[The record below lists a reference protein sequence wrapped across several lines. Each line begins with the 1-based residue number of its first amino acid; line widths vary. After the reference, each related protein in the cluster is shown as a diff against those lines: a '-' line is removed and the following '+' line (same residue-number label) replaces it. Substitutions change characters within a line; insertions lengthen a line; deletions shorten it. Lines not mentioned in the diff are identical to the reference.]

1 MKISSPLL
9 IPSAMTSVLTAAIA
23 VTIFASSFV
32 VINAQL
38 PNQQQVQPNEG
49 LTAILNDNS
58 FRTGDTITVSGSVE
72 EGEPRSFV
80 GIEVIDPQS
89 AVIERGVSVLA
100 EDNTFNYSFVAGQ
113 QKEVDIDEP
122 MVTSGNYR
130 MAVTYFPPGD
140 PLGMKQAEIIF
151 EYSSI
156 NDTGDDEGAGGVTT
170 SIQPAPIDTTTP
182 FQSIEDGFRL
192 HVPHGWIVQDVDN
205 ASSISS
211 VGATRG
217 YVLLAQLCPEEEEEQ
232 QGPPSLDVGSNSD
245 MFNCQLTEN
254 HVIHIVRY
262 HDLAGTLQLGN
273 NAATVTNN
281 NITSDTILLHHLQ
294 KLQEVGYRDIEIVN
308 SADMTVN
315 LTIPQANQTIAAMPA
330 KFVEMTYTTAS
341 APDEIR
347 TGYFIS
353 TATNSTAPDV
363 GVPTGY
369 TVFYEG
375 SSVSDAELTIGFGS
389 LSSLPPAVQQV
400 FDSFEL
406 LAAPEVEQAIAQQS
420 AESAV
425 AEPVEGAEEEEEDG
439 DNGAEGIDGD
449 EDEEDEEDEDDE
461 DDEDQD
467 EEEEEEEEEE
477 DNDGNEDDD

>member
-1 MKISSPLL
+1 MKISPPLL
-9 IPSAMTSVLTAAIA
+9 IPSAVTLALMTAVIA

-38 PNQQQVQPNEG
+38 PNQQQIEPNEG
-49 LTAILNDNS
+49 LTAILSGNS

-72 EGEPRSFV
+72 EGEPSSFV

-89 AVIERGVSVLA
+89 AVVERGVSVLT

-130 MAVTYFPPGD
+130 MVVTYFPPGD

-151 EYSSI
+151 EYNST

-170 SIQPAPIDTTTP
+170 SIQPAAIETTTP
-182 FQSIEDGFRL
+182 FQSIDDGFRL
-192 HVPHGWIVQDVDN
+192 HVPHGWIIQDVDN
-205 ASSISS
+205 AGSTLSED
-211 VGATRG
+211 ATRG
-217 YVLLAQLCPEEEEEQ
+217 YVLLAQLCPDEEEEQ
-232 QGPPSLDVGSNSD
+232 QQGPPSPNVGGE
-245 MFNCQLTEN
+245 MFNCQLSEN

-262 HDLAGTLQLGN
+262 HDLANALQLGN
-273 NAATVTNN
+273 NAALTNN

-315 LTIPQANQTIAAMPA
+315 LIIPQANQTIAAIPA
-330 KFVEMTYTTAS
+330 KFVEMTYTTASS

-353 TATNSTAPDV
+353 TATNSTSPDV
-363 GVPTGY
+363 GVPKGY
-369 TVFYEG
+369 TIFYEG
-375 SSVSDAELTIGFGS
+375 RSLSVAELTIGFGS
-389 LSSLPPAVQQV
+389 LSSLPPAVKQV

-406 LAAPEVEQAIAQQS
+406 LAAPEVEQAIAEQS
-420 AESAV
+420 AEAAAAAAA
-425 AEPVEGAEEEEEDG
+425 AESVEGAEDEENDEDEG
-439 DNGAEGIDGD
+439 DD
-449 EDEEDEEDEDDE
+449 EDEENDEDEGDDE
-461 DDEDQD
+461 DEENDEDEGDDED
-467 EEEEEEEEEE
+467 EENDE
-477 DNDGNEDDD
+477 D

>member
-1 MKISSPLL
+1 MKISPPLL
-9 IPSAMTSVLTAAIA
+9 IPSAVALALMTAVIA

-38 PNQQQVQPNEG
+38 PNQQQIEPNEG
-49 LTAILNDNS
+49 LTAILNGNS

-72 EGEPRSFV
+72 EGEPSSFV

-89 AVIERGVSVLA
+89 AVVERGVSVLT

-113 QKEVDIDEP
+113 QKEVDIDES

-130 MAVTYFPPGD
+130 MVVTYFPPGD

-151 EYSSI
+151 EYNST
-156 NDTGDDEGAGGVTT
+156 NDTDDDQGAGGVTT
-170 SIQPAPIDTTTP
+170 SIQPAAIETTTP
-182 FQSIEDGFRL
+182 FQSIADGFRL
-192 HVPHGWIVQDVDN
+192 HVPHGWIIQDVDN
-205 ASSISS
+205 AGSTLSQDT
-211 VGATRG
+211 TRG
-217 YVLLAQLCPEEEEEQ
+217 YVLLAQLCPDEEEEQ
-232 QGPPSLDVGSNSD
+232 QQGPPSPNVGGD
-245 MFNCQLTEN
+245 GEMFNCQLSEN

-262 HDLAGTLQLGN
+262 HDLASALQLGN
-273 NAATVTNN
+273 NAALTNN

-294 KLQEVGYRDIEIVN
+294 KLQEAGYRDIEIVN

-315 LTIPQANQTIAAMPA
+315 LTIPQANQTIAALPA
-330 KFVEMTYTTAS
+330 KFVEMTYTTASS

-353 TATNSTAPDV
+353 TATNSTSPDV

-375 SSVSDAELTIGFGS
+375 RSLSVAELTIGFGS
-389 LSSLPPAVQQV
+389 LSSLPPAVKQV

-406 LAAPEVEQAIAQQS
+406 LAAPEVEEAIAQQS
-420 AESAV
+420 AEAAAA
-425 AEPVEGAEEEEEDG
+425 AEPVEEAEDEE
-439 DNGAEGIDGD
+439 ND
-449 EDEEDEEDEDDE
+449 EDEGDNEDEENDEDEGDNEDEENDE
-461 DDEDQD
+461 DEGDNEDEENDED
-467 EEEEEEEEEE
+467 
-477 DNDGNEDDD
+477 

>member
-1 MKISSPLL
+1 MKISPPLL
-9 IPSAMTSVLTAAIA
+9 IPSAVTLALMTAVIA

-38 PNQQQVQPNEG
+38 PNQQQIEPNEG
-49 LTAILNDNS
+49 LTAILNGNS

-72 EGEPRSFV
+72 EGEPSSFV

-89 AVIERGVSVLA
+89 AVVERGVSVLT

-130 MAVTYFPPGD
+130 MVVTYFLPGD

-151 EYSSI
+151 EYNST

-170 SIQPAPIDTTTP
+170 SIQPAAIETTTS
-182 FQSIEDGFRL
+182 FQSIDNGFRL
-192 HVPHGWIVQDVDN
+192 HVPRGWIIQDADS
-205 ASSISS
+205 AGSTLSED
-211 VGATRG
+211 ATRG
-217 YVLLAQLCPEEEEEQ
+217 YVLLAQLCPDEEEEQ
-232 QGPPSLDVGSNSD
+232 QQGPPSPNVGGD
-245 MFNCQLTEN
+245 GEMFNCQMSEN

-262 HDLAGTLQLGN
+262 HDLASALQLGN
-273 NAATVTNN
+273 NAVSINN
-281 NITSDTILLHHLQ
+281 SITSDTILLHHLQ

-315 LTIPQANQTIAAMPA
+315 LTIPQANQTIAALPA
-330 KFVEMTYTTAS
+330 KFVEMTYTTASS

-353 TATNSTAPDV
+353 TATNSTSPDV

-375 SSVSDAELTIGFGS
+375 RSLSTAELTIGFGS
-389 LSSLPPAVQQV
+389 LSSLPPAVKQV

-406 LAAPEVEQAIAQQS
+406 LAAPEVEEAIAQQS
-420 AESAV
+420 AEAAA
-425 AEPVEGAEEEEEDG
+425 AEPVEGAEDEENDEDEG
-439 DNGAEGIDGD
+439 DDEDEDEGDDEDEDEGDDEDEDEGDDEDEDEGD
-449 EDEEDEEDEDDE
+449 ED
-461 DDEDQD
+461 
-467 EEEEEEEEEE
+467 
-477 DNDGNEDDD
+477 

>member
-1 MKISSPLL
+1 MKISPPLL
-9 IPSAMTSVLTAAIA
+9 IPSAATLALTAVIA

-38 PNQQQVQPNEG
+38 PNQQQIEPNEG
-49 LTAILNDNS
+49 LTAILNGNS

-72 EGEPRSFV
+72 EGETSSFV
-80 GIEVIDPQS
+80 GIEVIDPRS
-89 AVIERGVSVLA
+89 AVVERGVSVLT

-122 MVTSGNYR
+122 MLTSGNYR
-130 MAVTYFPPGD
+130 MVVTYFPPGD

-170 SIQPAPIDTTTP
+170 IIQPAAIDTTTP
-182 FQSIEDGFRL
+182 FQSIDDGFRL
-192 HVPHGWIVQDVDN
+192 HVPHGWIIQDVDN
-205 ASSISS
+205 AGSTLSED
-211 VGATRG
+211 ATRG
-217 YVLLAQLCPEEEEEQ
+217 YVLLAQLCPDEEEQQQ
-232 QGPPSLDVGSNSD
+232 QGPPSPNVGGDGD
-245 MFNCQLTEN
+245 MFNCQLSQN

-262 HDLAGTLQLGN
+262 HDLASALQLGN
-273 NAATVTNN
+273 NAAAVTND

-363 GVPTGY
+363 GVLTGY

-375 SSVSDAELTIGFGS
+375 SSVSTAELTIGFGS
-389 LSSLPPAVQQV
+389 LSSLPPAVKQV

-420 AESAV
+420 AEAAV
-425 AEPVEGAEEEEEDG
+425 AEPIEGAEDEDEGDDGDEDNDDDEDGNDDEDDGDQDDEEEDG
-439 DNGAEGIDGD
+439 NDGD
-449 EDEEDEEDEDDE
+449 EDDD
-461 DDEDQD
+461 
-467 EEEEEEEEEE
+467 
-477 DNDGNEDDD
+477 

>member
-1 MKISSPLL
+1 MKISPPLL
-9 IPSAMTSVLTAAIA
+9 IPSAVTLALTAVIA

-38 PNQQQVQPNEG
+38 PNQQQIEPNEG
-49 LTAILNDNS
+49 LTAILNGDS

-80 GIEVIDPQS
+80 GIEVIGPQS
-89 AVIERGVSVLA
+89 AVVERGVSVLT
-100 EDNTFNYSFVAGQ
+100 EDNIFNYSFIAGQ

-130 MAVTYFPPGD
+130 MVVTYFPPGD
-140 PLGMKQAEIIF
+140 PLGMKQAEINF
-151 EYSSI
+151 EYHSI
-156 NDTGDDEGAGGVTT
+156 NDTGDDEGAEGVTT
-170 SIQPAPIDTTTP
+170 SIQPATIETTTP
-182 FQSIEDGFRL
+182 FQSIDDGFRL
-192 HVPHGWIVQDVDN
+192 RVPHGWIIQDVDN
-205 ASSISS
+205 AGSTLSE
-211 VGATRG
+211 ATARG
-217 YVLLAQLCPEEEEEQ
+217 YVLLAQLCPDEEEQQ
-232 QGPPSLDVGSNSD
+232 QGPPSPNVGGD
-245 MFNCQLTEN
+245 GEMFNCQLSEN

-262 HDLAGTLQLGN
+262 HDLATALQSGN
-273 NAATVTNN
+273 NAAFTNN

-315 LTIPQANQTIAAMPA
+315 LTIPQANETIAAIPA
-330 KFVEMTYTTAS
+330 KFVEMTYTTASS

-353 TATNSTAPDV
+353 TATNLTSPDV
-363 GVPTGY
+363 GTPTGY

-375 SSVSDAELTIGFGS
+375 RSLSVAEQTIGFGS
-389 LSSLPPAVQQV
+389 LSSLPPAVKQV

-420 AESAV
+420 AEAAAAAAA
-425 AEPVEGAEEEEEDG
+425 AEPVEGAEDEENDEDEG
-439 DNGAEGIDGD
+439 DDD
-449 EDEEDEEDEDDE
+449 EDEENDEDEGDDDEDEDEGD
-461 DDEDQD
+461 DDEDEEND
-467 EEEEEEEEEE
+467 E
-477 DNDGNEDDD
+477 D

>member
-1 MKISSPLL
+1 MKISPPLL
-9 IPSAMTSVLTAAIA
+9 IPSAVTLALMTAVIA

-38 PNQQQVQPNEG
+38 PNQQQIEPNEG
-49 LTAILNDNS
+49 LTAILNGNS

-72 EGEPRSFV
+72 EGEPSSFV

-89 AVIERGVSVLA
+89 AVVERGVSVLS

-130 MAVTYFPPGD
+130 IVVTYFPPGD

-151 EYSSI
+151 EYNST

-170 SIQPAPIDTTTP
+170 SIQPAAIETTTP
-182 FQSIEDGFRL
+182 FQSIDNGFRL
-192 HVPHGWIVQDVDN
+192 HVPHGWIIQDADN
-205 ASSISS
+205 AGSTLSED
-211 VGATRG
+211 ATRG
-217 YVLLAQLCPEEEEEQ
+217 YVLLAQLCPDEEEEQ
-232 QGPPSLDVGSNSD
+232 QQGPPSPNVGGD
-245 MFNCQLTEN
+245 GEMFNCQLSEN

-262 HDLAGTLQLGN
+262 HDLASAVQLGN
-273 NAATVTNN
+273 NAVSINN

-315 LTIPQANQTIAAMPA
+315 LTIPQANQTIAALPA
-330 KFVEMTYTTAS
+330 KFVEMTYTTASS

-353 TATNSTAPDV
+353 TATNSTSPDV
-363 GVPTGY
+363 GVPKGY

-375 SSVSDAELTIGFGS
+375 RSLSVAEQTIGFGS
-389 LSSLPPAVQQV
+389 LSSLPPAVKQV

-406 LAAPEVEQAIAQQS
+406 LAAPEVEEAMAQQS
-420 AESAV
+420 AAA
-425 AEPVEGAEEEEEDG
+425 AEPVEGAEDEENDEDEG
-439 DNGAEGIDGD
+439 DD
-449 EDEEDEEDEDDE
+449 EDEENDEDEGDDE
-461 DDEDQD
+461 DEENDED
-467 EEEEEEEEEE
+467 
-477 DNDGNEDDD
+477 

>member
-1 MKISSPLL
+1 MKISPPLL
-9 IPSAMTSVLTAAIA
+9 IPSAATLALTAVIA
-23 VTIFASSFV
+23 VTIFASNFV

-38 PNQQQVQPNEG
+38 PNQQQIEPNEG
-49 LTAILNDNS
+49 LTAILNGNS

-72 EGEPRSFV
+72 QGEPSSFV

-89 AVIERGVSVLA
+89 TVVERGVSVLT

-130 MAVTYFPPGD
+130 MVVTYFPPGD
-140 PLGMKQAEIIF
+140 PLGMKQAEINF
-151 EYSSI
+151 EYNSI

-170 SIQPAPIDTTTP
+170 SIQPATIETTTP
-182 FQSIEDGFRL
+182 FQSIDDGFRF
-192 HVPHGWIVQDVDN
+192 HVPHGWIIQDVYN
-205 ASSISS
+205 AGSTLSED
-211 VGATRG
+211 ATRG
-217 YVLLAQLCPEEEEEQ
+217 YVLLAQLCPDEEEQQ
-232 QGPPSLDVGSNSD
+232 QGPPSPNVGGD
-245 MFNCQLTEN
+245 GEIFNCQPSQN

-262 HDLAGTLQLGN
+262 HDLASAFQSGN
-273 NAATVTNN
+273 NAAFTNN
-281 NITSDTILLHHLQ
+281 NVTNDTILLHHLQ

-315 LTIPQANQTIAAMPA
+315 LTIPQANQTIAAIPA
-330 KFVEMTYTTAS
+330 KFVEMTYTTASS

-353 TATNSTAPDV
+353 TATNSTSPDV

-375 SSVSDAELTIGFGS
+375 RSLSVAELTIGFGS
-389 LSSLPPAVQQV
+389 LSSLPPAVKQV

-420 AESAV
+420 AEAAV
-425 AEPVEGAEEEEEDG
+425 AEPVEGAEDEENDEDE
-439 DNGAEGIDGD
+439 DDDEDED
-449 EDEEDEEDEDDE
+449 EDEENDEDEDD
-461 DDEDQD
+461 DEDEEND
-467 EEEEEEEEEE
+467 E
-477 DNDGNEDDD
+477 D

>member
-9 IPSAMTSVLTAAIA
+9 IPSAVTLALTAAIA

-38 PNQQQVQPNEG
+38 PNQQQVGPNEG
-49 LTAILNDNS
+49 VTAILNGNS
-58 FRTGDTITVSGSVE
+58 FGTGDTVTVSGSVE
-72 EGEPRSFV
+72 EGEQGSFV

-89 AVIERGVSVLA
+89 AVVERGVSVLS
-100 EDNTFNYSFVAGQ
+100 EDNTFSYSFVAGQ
-113 QKEVDIDEP
+113 QKEGDIDEP

-130 MAVTYFPPGD
+130 MVVTYFPPGD
-140 PLGMKQAEIIF
+140 PLGMKQAGIIF
-151 EYSSI
+151 EYNSI
-156 NDTGDDEGAGGVTT
+156 NDTGGDEAGGGVTT
-170 SIQPAPIDTTTP
+170 SIQPAAVDTTTP
-182 FQSIEDGFRL
+182 FQSIDDGFRL
-192 HVPHGWIVQDVDN
+192 HVPHGWIIQNVDN
-205 ASSISS
+205 AGSISS
-211 VGATRG
+211 EGATRG
-217 YVLLAQLCPEEEEEQ
+217 YVLLAQLCPEEEEEEEQQ
-232 QGPPSLDVGSNSD
+232 QGPPSPNAGGEGD
-245 MFNCQLTEN
+245 MFHCQLSEN

-262 HDLAGTLQLGN
+262 HDMASALQLGN
-273 NAATVTNN
+273 NAAVTNN
-281 NITSDTILLHHLQ
+281 SITSDTILLHHLQ

-315 LTIPQANQTIAAMPA
+315 LTVPLANQTIAAMPA

-369 TVFYEG
+369 TIFYEG
-375 SSVSDAELTIGFGS
+375 SSVSAAELTIGFGS
-389 LSSLPPAVQQV
+389 LSSLPPPVKQV

-420 AESAV
+420 AEAEAEAAAA
-425 AEPVEGAEEEEEDG
+425 AEPVEEAEDEENDEDEG
-439 DNGAEGIDGD
+439 DD
-449 EDEEDEEDEDDE
+449 EDEENDEDEGDDE
-461 DDEDQD
+461 DEENDEDEGDD
-467 EEEEEEEEEE
+467 EDE
-477 DNDGNEDDD
+477 G

>member
-1 MKISSPLL
+1 MKIFLPLL
-9 IPSAMTSVLTAAIA
+9 IPSAVTLALTAVIA

-38 PNQQQVQPNEG
+38 PNQQQVEPNEG
-49 LTAILNDNS
+49 LTAILNGNS

-72 EGEPRSFV
+72 EGEQGSFV

-89 AVIERGVSVLA
+89 AVVERGVSVLT

-130 MAVTYFPPGD
+130 MVVTYFPPGD

-151 EYSSI
+151 EYNSI
-156 NDTGDDEGAGGVTT
+156 NDASEDESAGGVTT
-170 SIQPAPIDTTTP
+170 GIQPAAIDTTTP
-182 FQSIEDGFRL
+182 FQSIDDGFRL
-192 HVPHGWIVQDVDN
+192 HVPHGWIIQDVDN
-205 ASSISS
+205 AGSISS
-211 VGATRG
+211 EGATRG
-217 YVLLAQLCPEEEEEQ
+217 YVLLAQLCPEEEEEEEQQ
-232 QGPPSLDVGSNSD
+232 QGPPSPNVGGDGD
-245 MFNCQLTEN
+245 MFNCQLSEN

-262 HDLAGTLQLGN
+262 HDMASALQLGN
-273 NAATVTNN
+273 NAAVTNN

-315 LTIPQANQTIAAMPA
+315 LTAPQANQTIAAMPA

-375 SSVSDAELTIGFGS
+375 SSVSAAELTIGFGS
-389 LSSLPPAVQQV
+389 LSSLPPAVKQV

-420 AESAV
+420 EEAEAAAA
-425 AEPVEGAEEEEEDG
+425 AEPVEGAEDEDE
-439 DNGAEGIDGD
+439 DDD
-449 EDEEDEEDEDDE
+449 EDEENDEDEDD
-461 DDEDQD
+461 DED
-467 EEEEEEEEEE
+467 EE
-477 DNDGNEDDD
+477 

>member
-1 MKISSPLL
+1 MKISPPLL
-9 IPSAMTSVLTAAIA
+9 IRSAVTLALMTAVIA

-32 VINAQL
+32 VINEQL
-38 PNQQQVQPNEG
+38 PNQQQIEPNEG
-49 LTAILNDNS
+49 LTAILNGNR

-72 EGEPRSFV
+72 EGEPSSFV

-89 AVIERGVSVLA
+89 AVVERGVSVLT

-130 MAVTYFPPGD
+130 MVVTYFPPGD

-151 EYSSI
+151 EYNST

-170 SIQPAPIDTTTP
+170 SIQPAAIETTTP
-182 FQSIEDGFRL
+182 FQSIDDGFRL
-192 HVPHGWIVQDVDN
+192 RVPHGWIIQDVDN
-205 ASSISS
+205 AGSTLSED
-211 VGATRG
+211 ATGG
-217 YVLLAQLCPEEEEEQ
+217 YVLLAQLCPDEEEEQ
-232 QGPPSLDVGSNSD
+232 QQGPPSPNVAGDGE
-245 MFNCQLTEN
+245 MFNCQLSQN

-262 HDLAGTLQLGN
+262 HDLASALQLGN
-273 NAATVTNN
+273 NAAALANN

-315 LTIPQANQTIAAMPA
+315 LTIPQANQTIAAIPA
-330 KFVEMTYTTAS
+330 KFVEMTYTTASS

-353 TATNSTAPDV
+353 TATNSTSPDV

-375 SSVSDAELTIGFGS
+375 RSLSVAEQTIGFGS
-389 LSSLPPAVQQV
+389 LSSLPPAVKQV

-406 LAAPEVEQAIAQQS
+406 LAAPEVEEAIAQQS
-420 AESAV
+420 AAAAAV
-425 AEPVEGAEEEEEDG
+425 AEPVEGAEEEE
-439 DNGAEGIDGD
+439 ND
-449 EDEEDEEDEDDE
+449 EDEGDD
-461 DDEDQD
+461 
-467 EEEEEEEEEE
+467 EEE
-477 DNDGNEDDD
+477 DNDEDEGDDEEEDNDEDEGDDEEEDNDED

>member
-1 MKISSPLL
+1 MKISPPLL
-9 IPSAMTSVLTAAIA
+9 IPSAATLALTAVIA

-38 PNQQQVQPNEG
+38 PNQQQIEPNEG
-49 LTAILNDNS
+49 LTAILNGNS

-72 EGEPRSFV
+72 EGETSSFV
-80 GIEVIDPQS
+80 GIEVIDPRS
-89 AVIERGVSVLA
+89 AVVERGVSVLT

-122 MVTSGNYR
+122 MLTSGNYR
-130 MAVTYFPPGD
+130 MVVTYFPPGD
-140 PLGMKQAEIIF
+140 PLGMKQAAIIF
-151 EYSSI
+151 EYNSI

-170 SIQPAPIDTTTP
+170 IIQPAAIDTTTP
-182 FQSIEDGFRL
+182 FQSIDDGFRL
-192 HVPHGWIVQDVDN
+192 HVPHGWIIQDVDN
-205 ASSISS
+205 AGSTLSED
-211 VGATRG
+211 ATRG
-217 YVLLAQLCPEEEEEQ
+217 YVLLAQLCPDEEEQQQ
-232 QGPPSLDVGSNSD
+232 QGPPSPNVGGDGD
-245 MFNCQLTEN
+245 MFNCQLSQN

-262 HDLAGTLQLGN
+262 HDLASALQLGN
-273 NAATVTNN
+273 NAAAVTND

-363 GVPTGY
+363 GVLTGY

-375 SSVSDAELTIGFGS
+375 SSVSTAELTIGFGS
-389 LSSLPPAVQQV
+389 LSSLPPAVKQV

-420 AESAV
+420 AEAAV
-425 AEPVEGAEEEEEDG
+425 AEPIEGAEDEDEGDDGDEDNDDDEDGNDDEDDGDQDDEEEDG
-439 DNGAEGIDGD
+439 NDGD
-449 EDEEDEEDEDDE
+449 EDDD
-461 DDEDQD
+461 
-467 EEEEEEEEEE
+467 
-477 DNDGNEDDD
+477 

>member
-1 MKISSPLL
+1 MKISPPLL
-9 IPSAMTSVLTAAIA
+9 IPSAATLALTAVIA

-38 PNQQQVQPNEG
+38 PNQQQIEPNEG
-49 LTAILNDNS
+49 LTAILNGNS

-72 EGEPRSFV
+72 EGETSSFV

-89 AVIERGVSVLA
+89 AVVERGVSVLT

-122 MVTSGNYR
+122 MLTSGNYR
-130 MAVTYFPPGD
+130 MVVTYFPPGD

-170 SIQPAPIDTTTP
+170 IIQPAAIDTTTP
-182 FQSIEDGFRL
+182 FQSIDDGFRL
-192 HVPHGWIVQDVDN
+192 HVPHGWIIQDVDN
-205 ASSISS
+205 AGSTLSED
-211 VGATRG
+211 ATRG
-217 YVLLAQLCPEEEEEQ
+217 YVLLAQLCPDEEEQQQ
-232 QGPPSLDVGSNSD
+232 QGPPSPNVGGDGD
-245 MFNCQLTEN
+245 MFNCQLSQN

-262 HDLAGTLQLGN
+262 HDLASALQLGN
-273 NAATVTNN
+273 NAAAVTND

-363 GVPTGY
+363 GVLTGY

-375 SSVSDAELTIGFGS
+375 SSVSTAELTIGFGS
-389 LSSLPPAVQQV
+389 LSSLPPAVKQV

-420 AESAV
+420 AEAAV
-425 AEPVEGAEEEEEDG
+425 AEPIEGAEDEDEGDDGDEDNDDDDEDGNDDEDDGDQDDEEEDG
-439 DNGAEGIDGD
+439 NDGD
-449 EDEEDEEDEDDE
+449 EDDD
-461 DDEDQD
+461 
-467 EEEEEEEEEE
+467 
-477 DNDGNEDDD
+477 

>member
-1 MKISSPLL
+1 M
-9 IPSAMTSVLTAAIA
+9 PSAVTLALTAVIA

-38 PNQQQVQPNEG
+38 PNQQQIEPNEG
-49 LTAILNDNS
+49 LTATLNGNS

-72 EGEPRSFV
+72 QGETSSFV

-89 AVIERGVSVLA
+89 AVVERGVSVLT

-122 MVTSGNYR
+122 MLTSGNYR
-130 MAVTYFPPGD
+130 MVVTYFPPGD

-151 EYSSI
+151 EYNSTNDSS
-156 NDTGDDEGAGGVTT
+156 DDEGVGGVTT
-170 SIQPAPIDTTTP
+170 SIQPSAIETTTP
-182 FQSIEDGFRL
+182 FQSIDDGFRL
-192 HVPHGWIVQDVDN
+192 HVPPGWIIQDVDN
-205 ASSISS
+205 AGSTLSED
-211 VGATRG
+211 ATRG
-217 YVLLAQLCPEEEEEQ
+217 YVLLAQLCPDEEEQQ
-232 QGPPSLDVGSNSD
+232 QGPPSPNVGGD
-245 MFNCQLTEN
+245 GEMFNCQLSQN

-262 HDLAGTLQLGN
+262 HDLASALQSGN
-273 NAATVTNN
+273 NTALTNN
-281 NITSDTILLHHLQ
+281 NITSDTILLHNLQ

-315 LTIPQANQTIAAMPA
+315 LTIPQANQTIAAIPA
-330 KFVEMTYTTAS
+330 KFVEMTYTTASS

-353 TATNSTAPDV
+353 TATNSTSPDV

-375 SSVSDAELTIGFGS
+375 RSLSVAELTIGFGS
-389 LSSLPPAVQQV
+389 LSSLPPAVKQV

-406 LAAPEVEQAIAQQS
+406 LAAPEVEEAIAQQS
-420 AESAV
+420 AEAAA
-425 AEPVEGAEEEEEDG
+425 AEPVEGAEDEENDEDEG
-439 DNGAEGIDGD
+439 DDEDEDEGDDEDEDEGDDEDEDEGDDEDEDEGD
-449 EDEEDEEDEDDE
+449 ED
-461 DDEDQD
+461 
-467 EEEEEEEEEE
+467 
-477 DNDGNEDDD
+477 

>member
-1 MKISSPLL
+1 MKISPPLL
-9 IPSAMTSVLTAAIA
+9 IPSAVALALMTAVIA

-38 PNQQQVQPNEG
+38 PNQQQIEPNEG
-49 LTAILNDNS
+49 LTAILNGNS

-72 EGEPRSFV
+72 EGEPSSFV

-89 AVIERGVSVLA
+89 AVVERGVSVLS

-130 MAVTYFPPGD
+130 MVVTYFPPGD

-151 EYSSI
+151 EYNST

-170 SIQPAPIDTTTP
+170 SIQPAAIETTTP
-182 FQSIEDGFRL
+182 FQSIDNGFRL
-192 HVPHGWIVQDVDN
+192 HVPHGWIIQDADN
-205 ASSISS
+205 AGSTLSED
-211 VGATRG
+211 ATRG
-217 YVLLAQLCPEEEEEQ
+217 YVLLAQLCPNEEEEQ
-232 QGPPSLDVGSNSD
+232 QQGPPSPNVGGD
-245 MFNCQLTEN
+245 GEMFNCQLSEN

-262 HDLAGTLQLGN
+262 HDLASAVQLGN
-273 NAATVTNN
+273 NAVSINN

-315 LTIPQANQTIAAMPA
+315 LTIPQANQTIAALPA
-330 KFVEMTYTTAS
+330 KFVEMTYTTASS

-353 TATNSTAPDV
+353 TATNSTSPDV
-363 GVPTGY
+363 GVPKGY

-375 SSVSDAELTIGFGS
+375 RSLSVAEQTIGFGS
-389 LSSLPPAVQQV
+389 LSSLPPAVKQV

-406 LAAPEVEQAIAQQS
+406 LAAPEVEEAMAQQS
-420 AESAV
+420 AAA
-425 AEPVEGAEEEEEDG
+425 AEPVEGAEDEENDEDEG
-439 DNGAEGIDGD
+439 DD
-449 EDEEDEEDEDDE
+449 EDEENDEDEGDDE
-461 DDEDQD
+461 DEENDEDEGDDED
-467 EEEEEEEEEE
+467 EENDE
-477 DNDGNEDDD
+477 D

>member
-1 MKISSPLL
+1 MKISPPLL
-9 IPSAMTSVLTAAIA
+9 IPSAVTLALMTAVIA

-38 PNQQQVQPNEG
+38 PNQQQIEPNEG
-49 LTAILNDNS
+49 LTAILNGNS

-72 EGEPRSFV
+72 EGEPSSFV

-89 AVIERGVSVLA
+89 AVVERGVSVLT

-130 MAVTYFPPGD
+130 MVVTYFPPGD

-151 EYSSI
+151 EYNST

-170 SIQPAPIDTTTP
+170 SIQPAAIETTTP
-182 FQSIEDGFRL
+182 FQSIDDGFRVR
-192 HVPHGWIVQDVDN
+192 VPHGWIIQDVDN
-205 ASSISS
+205 AGSTLSEDT
-211 VGATRG
+211 TRG
-217 YVLLAQLCPEEEEEQ
+217 YVLLAQLCPDEEEEQ
-232 QGPPSLDVGSNSD
+232 QQGPPSPNVGGD
-245 MFNCQLTEN
+245 GEMFNCQLSEN

-262 HDLAGTLQLGN
+262 HDLASALQLGN
-273 NAATVTNN
+273 NAALTNN

-315 LTIPQANQTIAAMPA
+315 LTIPQANQTIAAIPA
-330 KFVEMTYTTAS
+330 KFVEMTYTTASS

-353 TATNSTAPDV
+353 TATNSTSPDV

-369 TVFYEG
+369 TIFYEG
-375 SSVSDAELTIGFGS
+375 RSLSVAELTIGFGS
-389 LSSLPPAVQQV
+389 LSSLPPAVKQV

-406 LAAPEVEQAIAQQS
+406 LAAPEVEEAIAQQS
-420 AESAV
+420 AEAAA
-425 AEPVEGAEEEEEDG
+425 AEPVEGAEDEENDEDEG
-439 DNGAEGIDGD
+439 DD
-449 EDEEDEEDEDDE
+449 EDEENDEDEGDDE
-461 DDEDQD
+461 DEENDEDEGDDED
-467 EEEEEEEEEE
+467 EENDE
-477 DNDGNEDDD
+477 D